1 MIELYILA
9 GISAI
14 VIGALVYA
22 QILHY
27 KNKLLMAENEIMK
40 QTIRAADEAL
50 HQRINIEAE
59 AFKVQRE
66 LNQRHKSEQAQID
79 QGDRSQFDTDSL

>member
-40 QTIRAADEAL
+40 QNIEAADMAL
-50 HQRINIEAE
+50 HQRGKIEAA
-59 AFKVQRE
+59 AFQAQRE
-66 LNQRHKSEQAQID
+66 LNQRHKAEQAKID